1 MKKNDYF
8 IDVSDWQSPD
18 LTPYIEASGTDKTII
33 KVTESTYFLN
43 NYAQSQAD
51 TSNPIGYYHFA
62 RFGGNINQAEM
73 EAIYFL
79 NNLPSKEVPYLV
91 LDYEEDASSDV
102 QANTSAILYF
112 MDILALH
119 GYQPIYYS
127 YKPYTLQ
134 NVDITQVTAKY
145 PNSLWIGAYADYAVR
160 PTPDGIWDFFPTMD
174 DVRWWQFTSTAIT
187 GGLDKSIVLLDNDF
201 ETAPQQLTS
210 LTTPTT
216 SKDEKEKNT
225 MKICMRSHSGKQGYI
240 AIVDGR
246 KIPIADIGT
255 VATLKK
261 IGFDEISVHDKD
273 FDNIAQAYS
282 KQHKEKRVQFPLFI
296 VFFSSFISSF
306 LLF

>member
-8 IDVSDWQSPD
+8 IDVSGWQSPD
-18 LTPYIEASGTDKTII
+18 LTSYIEASGTDKTII

-51 TSNPIGYYHFA
+51 TSIPIGYYHFA
-62 RFGGNINQAEM
+62 RFGGDVAQAEA

-79 NNLPSKEVPYLV
+79 TNLPTKKVPYLV
-91 LDYEEDASSDV
+91 LDYEESASPDV
-102 QANTSAILYF
+102 QANTSAILHF
-112 MDILALH
+112 MDIIALH

-160 PTPDGIWDFFPTMD
+160 PTPHGIWDFFPMMEH
-174 DVRWWQFTSTAIT
+174 VRWWQFTSTAIT
-187 GGLDKSIVLLDNDF
+187 GGLDKSIVLLDDDF
-201 ETAPQQLTS
+201 ETANQP
-210 LTTPTT
+210 LTTLTA
-216 SKDEKEKNT
+216 SKPSQYEKEKNT

-282 KQHKEKRVQFPLFI
+282 K
-296 VFFSSFISSF
+296 
-306 LLF
+306 

>member
-8 IDVSDWQSPD
+8 IDVSGWQSPD

-51 TSNPIGYYHFA
+51 TSKPVGYYHFA
-62 RFGGNINQAEM
+62 RFGGDINQAEE
-73 EAIYFL
+73 EAVYFL
-79 NNLPSKEVPYLV
+79 TNLPTKEVPYLV
-91 LDYEEDASSDV
+91 LDYEESASGDV
-102 QANTSAILYF
+102 QANTSAILHF
-112 MDILALH
+112 MDIIALH

-187 GGLDKSIVLLDNDF
+187 GGLDKSIVLLDDDF
-201 ETAPQQLTS
+201 ET
-210 LTTPTT
+210 TPTLLSNLTNQTT
-216 SKDEKEKNT
+216 SQDEKEKNT

-282 KQHKEKRVQFPLFI
+282 K
-296 VFFSSFISSF
+296 
-306 LLF
+306 